1 MRAPQ
6 RNPTESMGALFRKIA
21 SERLTREDFGA
32 ALVFAEMQ
40 KRIERNPALAQ
51 RMNAVFQFNIA
62 GESGGAWVV
71 DLKETPGV
79 RAGAHGA
86 ADVTITMQDGD
97 FVAMT
102 SGNLN
107 PMSAFAQ
114 GKIKV
119 QGNVMLASKLQQLFS

>member
-1 MRAPQ
+1 MRDA
-6 RNPTESMGALFRKIA
+6 TEAA
-21 SERLTREDFGA
+21 TGA
-32 ALVFAEMQ
+32 ASQGAAVIFAEMQ
-40 KRIERNPALAQ
+40 KRIERNHTLAQ
-51 RMNAVFQFNIA
+51 RINAVFQLKIA
-62 GESGGAWVV
+62 EESGVASGV
-71 DLKETPGV
+71 DLKETPRV
-79 RAGAHGA
+79 PAGAHGA